1 MNQEFQKFL
10 KLPAVDRQDIFD
22 AEAARLGTLARY
34 VEKDFWVCCILDIL
48 YNGLPQ
54 ERPRILFKGGTSL
67 SKVYGL
73 IDRFSE
79 DVDFT
84 IFAEDLGFPG
94 ETELSAANLSGKK
107 QKKLSEE
114 IVAKT
119 GDYISQQ
126 LKVAVEKV
134 VVDLFADCSVVVDPA
149 VKDRSTLLFSY
160 PSLFTQ
166 DAGAYV
172 QPKVKLEGGGR
183 SAVDPHTAHSIQPL
197 IADTL
202 VDWDFSVPNVI
213 TIDAQRTFWDK
224 IFILH
229 GLYCGN
235 RDNHSFAGD
244 QQRLSRH
251 YYDVAKIYD
260 SEVGKLAID
269 NDNLREKVRQHK
281 LNFFNAAWKKFDEA
295 VPGSLHVLP
304 TGKLLEVVQRDYLAM
319 QKMMIGDAPKFEDV
333 LRSLTVLE
341 SLVNKN

>member
-84 IFAEDLGFPG
+84 IFAEDLGFSG
-94 ETELSAANLSGKK
+94 EMELAATNLSGKK
-107 QKKLSEE
+107 QKKLAEE
-114 IVAKT
+114 IVTKT

-134 VVDLFADCSVVVDPA
+134 VVDLFVDCSVVVDPA

-183 SAVDPHTAHSIQPL
+183 SAVDPHAAHSIQPL

-213 TIDAQRTFWDK
+213 AVDAQRTFWDK

>member
-1 MNQEFQKFL
+1 MNNEFQKFL

-22 AEAARLGTLARY
+22 AEAARMGTLARY

-54 ERPRILFKGGTSL
+54 KRPRILFKGGTSL

-94 ETELSAANLSGKK
+94 EMELAAANLSGKK
-107 QKKLSEE
+107 QKKLAEE

-149 VKDRSTLLFSY
+149 IKDRSTLLFSY

-166 DAGAYV
+166 DTGAYV

-183 SAVDPHTAHSIQPL
+183 SAVDPHESHSIKPL

-224 IFILH
+224 VFILH
-229 GLYCGN
+229 GLYCGD
-235 RDNHSFAGD
+235 RDKHSSTGD

-260 SEVGKLAID
+260 SEVGKIAIG

-295 VPGSLHVLP
+295 VPGSLHVVP
-304 TGKLLEVVQRDYLAM
+304 TGDLLELVKRDYLAM
-319 QKMMIGDAPKFEDV
+319 QEMMTGDAPEFEDII
-333 LRSLTVLE
+333 RSLTSLE
-341 SLVNKN
+341 FLVN